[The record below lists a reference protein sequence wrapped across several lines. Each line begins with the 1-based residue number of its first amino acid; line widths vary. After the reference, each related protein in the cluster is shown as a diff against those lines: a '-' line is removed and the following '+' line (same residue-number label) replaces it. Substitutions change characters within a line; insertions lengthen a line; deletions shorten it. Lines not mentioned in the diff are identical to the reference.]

1 VEREALAWKQVK
13 LSAVKQVRGLVKH
26 VLTHLRKQFCH
37 MELKKKRSVADIAVG
52 FWMLARV
59 ERIVLILT
67 AVTLF
72 AVRVT
77 WPHPPWTLI
86 LLLVAGQAAMQFSI
100 GILNDY
106 CDRHLD
112 AAGRKKKPIVLGL
125 VRPHEALL
133 AGLLMIVVMFV
144 ILLPLNL
151 FALLA
156 ALGYLV
162 LGQVY
167 NLGLKS
173 TPLSGILFALAMPLL
188 PLYAFAG
195 VGRIPSMVIWFLP
208 IGAFLGVALN
218 LANALPDVEED
229 AASKANTLAV
239 VLGVKGSFIACPLLI
254 VPAALLIG
262 ILTILQLVP
271 AQLWLMVPI
280 LVFTGLGLGAMLL
293 FFGPE
298 KPRHTRK
305 VYFYLVAL
313 LCLVLAGGW
322 FIALRL

>member
-1 VEREALAWKQVK
+1 
-13 LSAVKQVRGLVKH
+13 
-26 VLTHLRKQFCH
+26 
-37 MELKKKRSVADIAVG
+37 MELKKKRSVGDIVVG
-52 FWMLARV
+52 FWMLAHV
-59 ERIVLILT
+59 EPIVLILT
-67 AVTLF
+67 VVTLF
-72 AVRVT
+72 AVRAT
-77 WPHPPWTLI
+77 WPHPPWATI
-86 LLLVAGQAAMQFSI
+86 LLLLAGQAAMQFSI

-112 AAGRKKKPIVLGL
+112 AAGGKNKPIVRGL

-133 AGLLMIVVMFV
+133 AGLFMIVVMIV
-144 ILLPLNL
+144 ILLPFNFLTW
-151 FALLA
+151 LA

-162 LGQVY
+162 LGQIY

-195 VGRIPSMVIWFLP
+195 VGRIPSMVLWFIP
-208 IGAFLGVALN
+208 IGALLGVALN

-254 VPAALLIG
+254 LPAAILIG
-262 ILTILQLVP
+262 VLTIFQFVP

-280 LVFTGLGLGAMLL
+280 LILTGLGLVTMLL
-293 FFGPE
+293 FFGPG
-298 KPRHTRK
+298 KPRQTRK

-313 LCLVLAGGW
+313 ICLVLAGGW
-322 FIALRL
+322 FIALKL

>member
-1 VEREALAWKQVK
+1 
-13 LSAVKQVRGLVKH
+13 
-26 VLTHLRKQFCH
+26 
-37 MELKKKRSVADIAVG
+37 MELKKKRSVGDIVVG
-52 FWMLARV
+52 FWMLAHV
-59 ERIVLILT
+59 EPIILILT
-67 AVTLF
+67 VVTLF
-72 AVRVT
+72 AVRAT
-77 WPHPPWTLI
+77 WPHPPWTTI
-86 LLLVAGQAAMQFSI
+86 LLLLAGQAAMQFSI

-112 AAGRKKKPIVLGL
+112 AAGGKNKPIVRGL

-133 AGLLMIVVMFV
+133 AGLFMIVVMLV
-144 ILLPLNL
+144 ILLRFNFLTW
-151 FALLA
+151 LA

-162 LGQVY
+162 LGQIY

-195 VGRIPSMVIWFLP
+195 VGRIPSMVLWFIP
-208 IGAFLGVALN
+208 IGALLGVALN

-254 VPAALLIG
+254 LPAAILIG
-262 ILTILQLVP
+262 VLTIFQFVP
-271 AQLWLMVPI
+271 AQLWLMLPI
-280 LVFTGLGLGAMLL
+280 LILTGLGLVTMSL
-293 FFGPE
+293 FFGPG
-298 KPRHTRK
+298 KPRQTRK

-322 FIALRL
+322 FIALKL

>member
-1 VEREALAWKQVK
+1 
-13 LSAVKQVRGLVKH
+13 
-26 VLTHLRKQFCH
+26 
-37 MELKKKRSVADIAVG
+37 MELKKKRSVGDIVVG
-52 FWMLARV
+52 FWMLAHV
-59 ERIVLILT
+59 EPIVLILT
-67 AVTLF
+67 VVTLF
-72 AVRVT
+72 AVRAT
-77 WPHPPWTLI
+77 WPHPPWTTI
-86 LLLVAGQAAMQFSI
+86 LLLLAGQAAMQFSI

-112 AAGRKKKPIVLGL
+112 AAGGKNKPIVRGL

-133 AGLLMIVVMFV
+133 AGLFMIVVMLV
-144 ILLPLNL
+144 ILLPFNL
-151 FALLA
+151 LTLLA

-162 LGQVY
+162 LGQIY

-195 VGRIPSMVIWFLP
+195 VGRIPSMVLWFIP
-208 IGAFLGVALN
+208 IGALLGVALN

-254 VPAALLIG
+254 LPAAILIG
-262 ILTILQLVP
+262 VLTIFQFVP

-280 LVFTGLGLGAMLL
+280 LILTGLGLITMLL
-293 FFGPE
+293 LFGPE
-298 KPRHTRK
+298 KPRQTRK
-305 VYFYLVAL
+305 AYFYLIAL

-322 FIALRL
+322 FIALKL

>member
-1 VEREALAWKQVK
+1 
-13 LSAVKQVRGLVKH
+13 
-26 VLTHLRKQFCH
+26 
-37 MELKKKRSVADIAVG
+37 MELKKKRSVGDIVVG
-52 FWMLARV
+52 FWMLAHV
-59 ERIVLILT
+59 EPIILILT
-67 AVTLF
+67 VVTLF
-72 AVRVT
+72 AVRAT
-77 WPHPPWTLI
+77 WPHPPWTTI
-86 LLLVAGQAAMQFSI
+86 VLLLAGQAAMQFSI

-112 AAGRKKKPIVLGL
+112 AAGGKNKPIVRGL

-133 AGLLMIVVMFV
+133 AGLFMIVVMIV
-144 ILLPLNL
+144 ILLRFNL
-151 FALLA
+151 LTWLA

-162 LGQVY
+162 LGQIY

-195 VGRIPSMVIWFLP
+195 VGRIPSMILWFIP
-208 IGAFLGVALN
+208 IGALLGVALN

-239 VLGVKGSFIACPLLI
+239 VLGVKGSFIVCPLLI
-254 VPAALLIG
+254 LPAAILIG
-262 ILTILQLVP
+262 VLTIFQFIP

-280 LVFTGLGLGAMLL
+280 LILTGLGIITMLL
-293 FFGPE
+293 FFGPG
-298 KPRHTRK
+298 KPRQTRK

-313 LCLVLAGGW
+313 LCIVLAGGW
-322 FIALRL
+322 FIALKL

>member
-1 VEREALAWKQVK
+1 
-13 LSAVKQVRGLVKH
+13 
-26 VLTHLRKQFCH
+26 
-37 MELKKKRSVADIAVG
+37 MELKKKRSVGDIVVG
-52 FWMLARV
+52 FWMLAHV
-59 ERIVLILT
+59 EPIVLILT
-67 AVTLF
+67 VVTLF
-72 AVRVT
+72 AVRAT
-77 WPHPPWTLI
+77 WPHPPWTTI
-86 LLLVAGQAAMQFSI
+86 LLLLAGQAAMQFSI

-112 AAGRKKKPIVLGL
+112 AAGGKNKPIVRGL

-133 AGLLMIVVMFV
+133 AGLFMIVVMLV
-144 ILLPLNL
+144 ILLPFNFLTW
-151 FALLA
+151 LA

-162 LGQVY
+162 LGQIY

-173 TPLSGILFALAMPLL
+173 TPMSGILFALAMPLL

-195 VGRIPSMVIWFLP
+195 VGRIPSMVLWFIP
-208 IGAFLGVALN
+208 IGALLGVALN

-254 VPAALLIG
+254 FPAAILIG
-262 ILTILQLVP
+262 VLTIFQFVP

-280 LVFTGLGLGAMLL
+280 LIFTGLGLVTMLL
-293 FFGPE
+293 FFGPG
-298 KPRHTRK
+298 KPRQRRK
-305 VYFYLVAL
+305 LYFYLVAL

-322 FIALRL
+322 FIALKL

>member
-1 VEREALAWKQVK
+1 
-13 LSAVKQVRGLVKH
+13 
-26 VLTHLRKQFCH
+26 
-37 MELKKKRSVADIAVG
+37 MELKKKRSVGDIIVG
-52 FWMLARV
+52 FWMLAHV
-59 ERIVLILT
+59 EPIVFILLVV
-67 AVTLF
+67 ALF
-72 AVRVT
+72 AVRAT
-77 WPHPPWTLI
+77 WPQPPWAII
-86 LLLVAGQAAMQFSI
+86 LLLLAGQAAMQFSI

-106 CDRHLD
+106 CDRRLD
-112 AAGRKKKPIVLGL
+112 AASGKNKPIVLGL

-133 AGLLMIVVMFV
+133 VGLFMIVVMVV
-144 ILLPLNL
+144 ILVPLNL

-195 VGRIPSMVIWFLP
+195 VGRIPSMVIWFIP
-208 IGAFLGVALN
+208 IGALLGVALN

-229 AASKANTLAV
+229 AASHANTLAV
-239 VLGVKGSFIACPLLI
+239 VLGVKGSFIACPLLL
-254 VPAALLIG
+254 ALTVVLIG
-262 ILTILQLVP
+262 VLTVSQLVP
-271 AQLWLMVPI
+271 AQLWLMIPI
-280 LVFTGLGLGAMLL
+280 LICTGLGLVILLL
-293 FFGPE
+293 FFRPE
-298 KPRHTRK
+298 RPRRTRK

-313 LCLVLAGGW
+313 FCLILTGGW

>member
-1 VEREALAWKQVK
+1 
-13 LSAVKQVRGLVKH
+13 
-26 VLTHLRKQFCH
+26 
-37 MELKKKRSVADIAVG
+37 MELKKKRSVVDFIVG
-52 FWMLARV
+52 FWMLAHV
-59 ERIVLILT
+59 EPIVLILT
-67 AVTLF
+67 VVTLF
-72 AVRVT
+72 AVRAT
-77 WPHPPWTLI
+77 WPRPPWAII
-86 LLLVAGQAAMQFSI
+86 LLLLAGQAAMQFSI

-112 AAGRKKKPIVLGL
+112 AAGGKNKPIVLGL
-125 VRPHEALL
+125 IRPHEALL
-133 AGLLMIVVMFV
+133 AGLLMIVVMVV

-151 FALLA
+151 YALLT

-162 LGQVY
+162 LGQIY

-218 LANALPDVEED
+218 LANALPDIEED
-229 AASKANTLAV
+229 AASKAHTLAV
-239 VLGVKGSFIACPLLI
+239 VLGVKGSFLACPLLI
-254 VPAALLIG
+254 VPAAVLIA
-262 ILTILQLVP
+262 ILTFSQLVP

-280 LVFTGLGLGAMLL
+280 FILTGLGLAAMLL
-293 FFGPE
+293 FFGPG
-298 KPRHTRK
+298 KPRQTRK

-313 LCLVLAGGW
+313 LSLVLAGGW
-322 FIALRL
+322 FIALIL

>member
-1 VEREALAWKQVK
+1 
-13 LSAVKQVRGLVKH
+13 
-26 VLTHLRKQFCH
+26 
-37 MELKKKRSVADIAVG
+37 MELKKKRSVGEIVVG
-52 FWMLARV
+52 FWTLAHI
-59 ERIVLILT
+59 EPIVLILT
-67 AVTLF
+67 VVTLF
-72 AVRVT
+72 AVRAT
-77 WPHPPWTLI
+77 WPHPPWTTI
-86 LLLVAGQAAMQFSI
+86 LLLLAGQAAMQFSI

-112 AAGRKKKPIVLGL
+112 AAGGKNKPIVRGL

-133 AGLLMIVVMFV
+133 AGLFMIVVMII
-144 ILLPLNL
+144 ILLSFNL
-151 FALLA
+151 LTWLA

-162 LGQVY
+162 LGQIY

-173 TPLSGILFALAMPLL
+173 TPLSGFLFALAMPLL

-195 VGRIPSMVIWFLP
+195 VGRIPSMVLWFIP
-208 IGAFLGVALN
+208 IGALLGVALN

-254 VPAALLIG
+254 LPAAILIG
-262 ILTILQLVP
+262 VLTIFQFVP
-271 AQLWLMVPI
+271 AQLWLMIPI
-280 LVFTGLGLGAMLL
+280 LILTGLGLVTMPFL
-293 FFGPE
+293 FGPE
-298 KPRHTRK
+298 KPRQTRK

-322 FIALRL
+322 FIALKS

>member
-1 VEREALAWKQVK
+1 
-13 LSAVKQVRGLVKH
+13 
-26 VLTHLRKQFCH
+26 
-37 MELKKKRSVADIAVG
+37 MELKKKRSVGDIVVG
-52 FWMLARV
+52 FWMLAHV
-59 ERIVLILT
+59 EPIVLILT
-67 AVTLF
+67 VVTLF
-72 AVRVT
+72 AVRAT
-77 WPHPPWTLI
+77 WPHPPWTTI
-86 LLLVAGQAAMQFSI
+86 LLLLAGQAAMQFSI

-112 AAGRKKKPIVLGL
+112 AAGGKNKPIVRGL

-133 AGLLMIVVMFV
+133 AGLFMIVVMII
-144 ILLPLNL
+144 ILLSFNL
-151 FALLA
+151 LTWLA

-162 LGQVY
+162 LGQIY

-173 TPLSGILFALAMPLL
+173 TPLSGFLFALAMPLL

-195 VGRIPSMVIWFLP
+195 VGRIPSMVLWFIP
-208 IGAFLGVALN
+208 IGALLGVALN

-254 VPAALLIG
+254 LPAAILIG
-262 ILTILQLVP
+262 VLTIFQFVP
-271 AQLWLMVPI
+271 AQLWLMIPI
-280 LVFTGLGLGAMLL
+280 LILTGLGLVIMPFL
-293 FFGPE
+293 FGPE
-298 KPRHTRK
+298 KPRQTRK

-322 FIALRL
+322 FIALKL